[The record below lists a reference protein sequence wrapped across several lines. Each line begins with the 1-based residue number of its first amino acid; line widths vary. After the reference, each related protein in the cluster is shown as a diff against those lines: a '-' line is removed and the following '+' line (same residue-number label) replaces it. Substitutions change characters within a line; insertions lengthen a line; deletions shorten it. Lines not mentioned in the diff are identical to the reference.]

1 MPSLM
6 SCFTDIRSTPLGS
19 SSRSSGGTPGG
30 EPPASTVRPL
40 DTQVRPGG
48 SEASRAFVEQRMS
61 RPNYHGAATQ
71 QRYEVPSRATG
82 PPPTCCPH
90 QGRRLR
96 TGVVIREER
105 EESCHYADG
114 LGRSPPRRS
123 NLRRGSGPSRV
134 SISAVLKK
142 ATRRVGPL
150 HQRGARAGHKS
161 ERLGTPSHCTE
172 G

>member
-1 MPSLM
+1 VPSLM
-6 SCFTDIRSTPLGS
+6 SCFADIRSTPLGS

-30 EPPASTVRPL
+30 EPPATVRPL
-40 DTQVRPGG
+40 DTQVL
-48 SEASRAFVEQRMS
+48 ASRAFVEQRMS
-61 RPNYHGAATQ
+61 RPNCHGVLRLRSPTC
-71 QRYEVPSRATG
+71 EVPSRATA

-90 QGRRLR
+90 QGRRL
-96 TGVVIREER
+96 REER

-150 HQRGARAGHKS
+150 HQREARAGHKS